1 MRPDPNLMVT
11 LNPAEAKRQEINE
24 TVNSARQK
32 EFNTALEDVLKLKE
46 GRLVLSVIFRDFHL
60 YTTPHDSHGSTTS
73 FKCGQQSVCFTIR
86 DWIRGAGI
94 YMDYWPLIEKD
105 DMDRA
110 QRWDDLAEEMIKNA
124 TGSKK

>member
-1 MRPDPNLMVT
+1 VRPDPNLMVT

-60 YTTPHDSHGSTTS
+60 YTT
-73 FKCGQQSVCFTIR
+73 
-86 DWIRGAGI
+86 
-94 YMDYWPLIEKD
+94 
-105 DMDRA
+105 
-110 QRWDDLAEEMIKNA
+110 
-124 TGSKK
+124 